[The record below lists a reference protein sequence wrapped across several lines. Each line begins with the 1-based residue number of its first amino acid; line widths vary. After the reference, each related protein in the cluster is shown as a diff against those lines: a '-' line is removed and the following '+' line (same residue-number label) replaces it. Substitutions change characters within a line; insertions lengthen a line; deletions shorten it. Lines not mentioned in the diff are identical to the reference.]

1 MYIHCSS
8 AHDEQ
13 FEAYVKKMAKT
24 VEGGYEGTG
33 TWKDDYVVTL
43 STCTSDDRCVL
54 LYRRAGSEH
63 INKIRYA
70 EVKECEWVEE
80 TCEICG

>member
-1 MYIHCSS
+1 MQKWKVYISS
-8 AHDEQ
+8 FFSSSLIEETKIYNNEKLQPVILA
-13 FEAYVKKMAKT
+13 V
-24 VEGGYEGTG
+24 G
-33 TWKDDYVVTL
+33 
-43 STCTSDDRCVL
+43 
-54 LYRRAGSEH
+54 AGIGADFD